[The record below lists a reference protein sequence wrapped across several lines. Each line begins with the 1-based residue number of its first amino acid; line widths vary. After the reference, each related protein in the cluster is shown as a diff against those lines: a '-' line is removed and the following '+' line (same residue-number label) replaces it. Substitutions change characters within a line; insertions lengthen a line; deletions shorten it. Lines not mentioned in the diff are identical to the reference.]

1 MLACNELPELFRFR
15 DPPLD
20 AWPEDMRDI
29 TLDALV
35 ELVESRQPSDAT
47 AALDKRFAAYRLTA
61 QAVICFDLQDKWKE
75 IRDRKNAEKTP
86 PQQPGS
92 VVTGV

>member
-1 MLACNELPELFRFR
+1 MLACNEFPELFSFTN
-15 DPPLD
+15 PPLE

-35 ELVESRQPSDAT
+35 ELVESRAMSDAT
-47 AALDKRFAAYRLTA
+47 FALQKRFLAY
-61 QAVICFDLQDKWKE
+61 QFNVQMVIVFDLQDKWKE
-75 IRDRKNAEKTP
+75 VCDRQNAQKTP

-92 VVTGV
+92 VVTM

>member
-1 MLACNELPELFRFR
+1 MLACNELPELFSFR

-35 ELVESRQPSDAT
+35 ELVESRKPSDAT
-47 AALDKRFAAYRLTA
+47 AALYTRFAAYQLPA
-61 QAVICFDLQDKWKE
+61 QAIIFYDLQDKWKE
-75 IRDRKNAEKTP
+75 IRDRKNAQKTP
-86 PQQPGS
+86 PQQPGG